1 MMIDIKDLC
10 FAAVALIAVL
20 EAFEIRKNH
29 KVVRFLL
36 DIINDIEEDDD
47 EER

>member
-1 MMIDIKDLC
+1 MMIGFKDIC
-10 FAAVALIAVL
+10 FVAVSIIALI

-36 DIINDIEEDDD
+36 DVINDIEEDDD

>member
-1 MMIDIKDLC
+1 MIVTIKDIC
-10 FAAVALIAVL
+10 FAAVALIAIL

-36 DIINDIEEDDD
+36 DVINDIEEDDD